1 MFSGFALLL
10 WTAAIVSFV
19 AYSVQAATL
28 EEPPADNVRKL
39 EFSFIH

>member
-10 WTAAIVSFV
+10 WTAAIISFV
-19 AYSVQAATL
+19 AYSVQTATL

-39 EFSFIH
+39 GFLII